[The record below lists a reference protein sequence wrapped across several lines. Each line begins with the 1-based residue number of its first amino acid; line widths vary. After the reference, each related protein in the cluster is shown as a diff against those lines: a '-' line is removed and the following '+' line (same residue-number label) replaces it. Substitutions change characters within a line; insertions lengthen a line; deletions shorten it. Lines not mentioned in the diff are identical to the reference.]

1 MKKLFLILVGIVLL
15 ETGAAYGQNYYIQ
28 ITEIYNGEE
37 FRPVG
42 GEVFLYDNQFAGVN
56 FLMIPDLKYEERIAN
71 SKEGYTKRE
80 GYFLFKEGKGMK
92 TDFIYQI
99 GVNVTEEKPPVEG
112 LNWVIVDVYMSS
124 YTGSVK
130 LKLKG
135 LMQQMGL

>member
-1 MKKLFLILVGIVLL
+1 MKKMLLVLAISVLGL
-15 ETGAAYGQNYYIQ
+15 TTVYGQDYYIQ
-28 ITEIYNGEE
+28 VTEAQKGDKFE
-37 FRPVG
+37 PVG

-56 FLMIPDLKYEERIAN
+56 FKMIPNLGYEERIAN
-71 SKEGYTKRE
+71 SKSGYTKRE

-99 GVNVTEEKPPVEG
+99 GVNISEEKPPVEG
-112 LNWVIVDVYMSS
+112 LKWVIVDVYMSS
-124 YTGSVK
+124 YTGSTK

>member
-1 MKKLFLILVGIVLL
+1 MKKLFLILGGIILFG
-15 ETGAAYGQNYYIQ
+15 TGAAYGQDYYIQ

-37 FRPVG
+37 FRSVG

-71 SKEGYTKRE
+71 NKSGYTKRD

-99 GVNVTEEKPPVEG
+99 GVNISEEEPPIEG
-112 LNWVIVDVYMSS
+112 VDWVIVDMYMSS
-124 YTGSVK
+124 YTGSIK

-135 LMQQMGL
+135 LMQQVGL